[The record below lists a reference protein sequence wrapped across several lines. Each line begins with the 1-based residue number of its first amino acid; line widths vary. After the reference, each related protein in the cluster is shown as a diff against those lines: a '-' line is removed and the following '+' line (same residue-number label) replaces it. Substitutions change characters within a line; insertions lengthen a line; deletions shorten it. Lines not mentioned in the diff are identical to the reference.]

1 MPVIKAKHLSLCK
14 ETTTLR
20 SEDHKIHKNIIRV
33 QNTDIFNIKPDD
45 YIPSG
50 LHTKRQLDCEGLN

>member
-14 ETTTLR
+14 EKPALR

-33 QNTDIFNIKPDD
+33 QNAEIFNIKPNG
-45 YIPSG
+45 I
-50 LHTKRQLDCEGLN
+50 